1 LADDTAEDACE
12 ATAKTK
18 FGTTKTTGCDPCLGP
33 LSTLGAFVE
42 AQADGGLNALVWCG
56 GAGAGGT
63 VLKGALTSTPG
74 RFNYNAMLGLPGA
87 NAACTTNFAGTHAC
101 TYQDLQNAAAGGDL
115 KGLTDIMGMT
125 VTSFWA
131 IDSSAAALE
140 QCNDDVNSHLNW
152 EYATAHTA
160 SRGEKVALNPDG
172 TLGPLQT
179 MLQCNFSGN
188 AWVGCCQ

>member
-1 LADDTAEDACE
+1 
-12 ATAKTK
+12 
-18 FGTTKTTGCDPCLGP
+18 
-33 LSTLGAFVE
+33 VE

-56 GAGAGGT
+56 GAGTGGT

-87 NAACTTNFAGTHAC
+87 NAACNTSFAGTHAC
-101 TYQDLQNAAAGGDL
+101 TYQELQSSAAAGDL
-115 KGLTDIMGMT
+115 KGLMDTANPPNP

-131 IDSSAAALE
+131 IDSSAPPLQ

-160 SRGEKVALNPDG
+160 SRGEKVALDNATG
-172 TLGPLQT
+172 TLGPLQ
-179 MLQCNFSGN
+179 MSLQCNFSGN